1 MQKPDLH
8 AKRGR
13 TLEPT
18 STRARTSVYALRCMC
33 RFKRTVLVAAL
44 LAAGCA
50 GQQASA
56 PTSEPD
62 LPAIP
67 NFDKLNVVDCLLPG
81 MIIQQGQYHTW
92 MTPRQPMRTTAQIC
106 EIRGGEYVAL
116 DRANFATAL
125 RVWSDAANSGDPAA
139 QTHVGEIY
147 EKGLGIPPDY
157 AKAAIWYRKAAD
169 QGYAQ
174 ALTSLGFLY
183 EKGLGVPRDPAQALL
198 LYRRAVGLDKP
209 IAEGAA
215 RDNSGLQKEV
225 EGLRRQL
232 AASQKET
239 EKLRDAAALEQQRA
253 DRLQKQVDV
262 QRRQQGQDQT
272 TLQQLENDLRRSR
285 EETDHLKR
293 DAQQRQEDSARLQVK
308 IAKASQVDVASI
320 NLGTYHALVIG
331 NEIYANHR
339 HLRTAGKDADSV
351 AELLRKKYGF
361 QVKLKR
367 DAKHDEILD
376 ELWKF
381 VRELKPDDNLLVYY
395 AGHGQLQSE
404 NALGYWLPI
413 DATSSVDKSWISTTQ
428 LSEILGLIKARHVL
442 VIADACYAGTL
453 TRAVETVVEPGKS
466 DAERLAWLR
475 AMSQAKSR
483 NAFAS
488 GGIEEVL
495 DVGGGNHSIF
505 AGALLDVL
513 TQNNQIVSGHWVYE
527 QVAPKV
533 TSAAQKYRR
542 KQEPEYAA
550 MREAGHESGEFFF
563 SPVTKSTAALARTPS
578 VASTAP

>member
-1 MQKPDLH
+1 MF
-8 AKRGR
+8 R
-13 TLEPT
+13 LE
-18 STRARTSVYALRCMC
+18 R
-33 RFKRTVLVAAL
+33 VAVVAL

-56 PTSEPD
+56 PPAAPE

-81 MIIQQGQYHTW
+81 MVIQQGQYHTW
-92 MTPRQPMRTTAQIC
+92 MTPRQPVRTTAQIC

-125 RVWSDAANSGDPAA
+125 RVWAYGANAGDPAA

-157 AKAAIWYRKAAD
+157 AKAAIWCRKAAE

-183 EKGLGVPRDPAQALL
+183 EKGLGVPRDPAQALA
-198 LYRRAVGLDKP
+198 LYRRSVGLDKP

-215 RDNSGLQKEV
+215 ADNKGLQKEV

-232 AASQKET
+232 ADSQKET

-253 DRLQKQVDV
+253 ERLQKQLDE

-272 TLQQLENDLRRSR
+272 ILQRLENDLRRSR
-285 EETDHLKR
+285 EEADNLRR
-293 DAQQRQEDSARLQVK
+293 DAQLRQEQSARLQ
-308 IAKASQVDVASI
+308 ATLDKASNVDVALI
-320 NLGTYHALVIG
+320 NLGNYHALVIG
-331 NEIYANHR
+331 NEAYANHR
-339 HLRTAGKDADSV
+339 RLKTARKDAESV

-361 QVKLKR
+361 QVQLNR
-367 DAKHDEILD
+367 DAKHNGILE

-381 VRELKPDDNLLVYY
+381 VRNLKPDDNLLVYY

-404 NALGYWLPI
+404 NAMGYWLPV
-413 DATSSVDKSWISTTQ
+413 DATSSVDRSWISTAQ

-442 VIADACYAGTL
+442 VIADSCYAGTL
-453 TRAVETVVEPGKS
+453 TRAVETVVQPGKT

-475 AMSQAKSR
+475 SMSQAKSR

-505 AGALLDVL
+505 AEALLDVL

-542 KQEPEYAA
+542 KQDPEYAA
-550 MREAGHESGEFFF
+550 MREAGHEAGEFFF
-563 SPVTKSTAALARTPS
+563 APVTKAAAALARTPS
-578 VASTAP
+578 VASTTP